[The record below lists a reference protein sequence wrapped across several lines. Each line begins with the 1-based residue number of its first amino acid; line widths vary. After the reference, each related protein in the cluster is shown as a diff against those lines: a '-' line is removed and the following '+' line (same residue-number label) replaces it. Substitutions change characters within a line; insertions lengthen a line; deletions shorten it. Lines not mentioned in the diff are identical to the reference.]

1 MGIKLFQ
8 NEICCSLCRSDGS
21 DKITSCN
28 GSSKATRIWVFL
40 SSSIEMIEIY
50 WLLQLQAEGFYS
62 DKYWFIL
69 MSSVLVI

>member
-50 WLLQLQAEGFYS
+50 
-62 DKYWFIL
+62 
-69 MSSVLVI
+69 